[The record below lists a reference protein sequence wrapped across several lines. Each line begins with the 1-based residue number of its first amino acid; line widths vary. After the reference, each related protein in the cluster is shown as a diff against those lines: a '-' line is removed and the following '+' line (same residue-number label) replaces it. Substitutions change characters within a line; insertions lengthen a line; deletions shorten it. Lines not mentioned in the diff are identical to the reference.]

1 MGGYWGPGAP
11 GGPLPHPLLLLLV
24 LCTSV
29 LLVLL
34 LVILLVVLLLLILLV
49 VVLLL
54 VGGMGVGG
62 WGDGVGGCLY
72 WVDPV
77 CGFVYGDC
85 VCVGWD
91 WVCVLGGNVSLM

>member
-1 MGGYWGPGAP
+1 MGGYWAPGA
-11 GGPLPHPLLLLLV
+11 PLPHPLLLLLV

-34 LVILLVVLLLLILLV
+34 MVVLLVVLLLLILLV

-54 VGGMGVGG
+54 VGGMGVDG
-62 WGDGVGGCLY
+62 WGDGVGGCWY

-77 CGFVYGDC
+77 CLNLCMGS
-85 VCVGWD
+85 
-91 WVCVLGGNVSLM
+91 VCVLGGIGCVYWGEMCL